1 MTRAYQ
7 IAGAR
12 TRVTIELPDGSN
24 KVVLVGPTGAFYKSG
39 VSNNKLGNI
48 QNFDS
53 SVKYYSSGDYTFT
66 SKGQE
71 ELMGQSSLVQE
82 RVDFYENLGKKNP
95 TPSPKKRSPSPKPKT
110 PSPIPV
116 AISKNQLESKAI
128 ELGKRLTAK
137 TGINHSYVSL
147 KELNN
152 GAYGAYYNNG
162 KANVFRIIQGAPV
175 EKLKSAARQSRG
187 NKQISPKA
195 AARAFTRYYKNRSY
209 KSGDKGR
216 ARAMAR
222 DMCHAKQ
229 SSKTTT
235 GSKYRRSPRKFD
247 YPGLD
252 DGSKCSGKLVKQGQ
266 VSPKSLEALARGRT
280 TLSNKRGFKAMP
292 QSGGSITNAILNLFK

>member
-53 SVKYYSSGDYTFT
+53 SVKYYSIGDYTFT

-82 RVDFYENLGKKNP
+82 RVDFYENLGRK
-95 TPSPKKRSPSPKPKT
+95 SPKPSPKPKT
-110 PSPIPV
+110 PSPLPV
-116 AISKNQLESKAI
+116 ANNNNQLEAKAI

-162 KANVFRIIQGAPV
+162 KANVSVLSKVLQLKNLRVLLDKV
-175 EKLKSAARQSRG
+175 EVINKFPLKQQQEHLPDTIKIDLI
-187 NKQISPKA
+187 NLVIKDVLVLWLEICVMLK
-195 AARAFTRYYKNRSY
+195 
-209 KSGDKGR
+209 
-216 ARAMAR
+216 
-222 DMCHAKQ
+222 H
-229 SSKTTT
+229 
-235 GSKYRRSPRKFD
+235 
-247 YPGLD
+247 
-252 DGSKCSGKLVKQGQ
+252 LVKLQ
-266 VSPKSLEALARGRT
+266 VALSIDVHQESLT
-280 TLSNKRGFKAMP
+280 I
-292 QSGGSITNAILNLFK
+292 QV

>member
-12 TRVTIELPDGSN
+12 TRVTIELKDGSN
-24 KVVLVGPTGAFYKSG
+24 KVVLVGPTGAFYKSS

-53 SVKYYSSGDYTFT
+53 SVKYYSIGDYTFT

-82 RVDFYENLGKKNP
+82 RVDFYENLGRKNP
-95 TPSPKKRSPSPKPKT
+95 TPSPLPL
-110 PSPIPV
+110 PV
-116 AISKNQLESKAI
+116 ATNKNQLEAKAI

-147 KELNN
+147 KELTN

-162 KANVFRIIQGAPV
+162 KANIFRIIQGAPV
-175 EKLKSAARQSRG
+175 EKLKSASRQSRG

-195 AARAFTRYYKNRSY
+195 ASRAFTRYYKNRSY

-222 DMCHAKQ
+222 DMCHAKP

-235 GSKYRRSPRKFD
+235 SSKYRRSPRKFD

-280 TLSNKRGFKAMP
+280 TLSNKRSFKAMP
-292 QSGGSITNAILNLFK
+292 QSGGSITKAILDLFR